1 MESMLNLIDN
11 KIFPK
16 PKTEYIYYN
25 KDEDI
30 YWCYQHSDKQ
40 KMKIRIFFSK
50 ISM

>member
-30 YWCYQHSDKQ
+30 YWCYQQDKQ
-40 KMKIRIFFSK
+40 KMKIRILFNR
-50 ISM
+50 ISI